1 MLRSL
6 MGLVMLGAVGGG
18 GVFVLSQQQPPVA
31 TGFRQVTVSAEA
43 ARSFDDK
50 VKAVQ
55 ATVDEAIR
63 TGKATPVEVTFNEE
77 ELTSKI
83 AEAAKTVTGGLVT
96 SGTQINLQGGNIVAT
111 SSVSLQGINVNVG
124 IVATPIVEGGQTR
137 IVVKEIQTGAIPLPD
152 ALKQQIESQVGV
164 ALDPKSLGL
173 PFDIS
178 KLTIANGQIVIAG
191 TAKP

>member
-1 MLRSL
+1 MFRGLIGLL
-6 MGLVMLGAVGGG
+6 MFGAIGGG

-31 TGFRQVTVSAEA
+31 SGFRAVTASAEA

-50 VKAVQ
+50 VKAIQ

-63 TGKATPVEVTFNEE
+63 TGKATPVEVTFSEE

-83 AEAAKTVTGGLVT
+83 AEATTTVTGGLVT
-96 SGTQINLQGGNIVAT
+96 SGTQVNLQGGNIIAT
-111 SSVSLQGINVNVG
+111 SSVSLQGLSVNVG
-124 IVATPIVEGGQTR
+124 IVATPVVEGGQTK

-152 ALKQQIESQVGV
+152 AVKKQIEGQISA
-164 ALDPKSLGL
+164 ALDPKALGL

-178 KLTIANGQIVIAG
+178 KLQIVDGKIVISG